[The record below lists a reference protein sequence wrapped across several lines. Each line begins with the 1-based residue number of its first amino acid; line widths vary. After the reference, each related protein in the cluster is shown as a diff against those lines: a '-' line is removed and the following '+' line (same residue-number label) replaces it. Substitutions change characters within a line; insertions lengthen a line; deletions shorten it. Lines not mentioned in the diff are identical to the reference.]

1 MQKSQKKKRRK
12 KKNFYETF
20 FLAFLLFPVIK
31 RAEKVSVFLYF
42 RKGRGKCEINYK
54 KKKIFFL
61 SFRKL
66 FHYFWSLVCRKR

>member
-1 MQKSQKKKRRK
+1 MQKSK
-12 KKNFYETF
+12 KKNKKKKF
-20 FLAFLLFPVIK
+20 FMGRFSGDKKGGKSKCF
-31 RAEKVSVFLYF
+31 FFFF